1 MSFSIYLFVTS
12 FWAGDYS
19 KAFVYLENNKLTE
32 FREDVFKS
40 MLQQMA
46 AQPVGSGG
54 QVFVT
59 GSNFKIDLD

>member
-1 MSFSIYLFVTS
+1 
-12 FWAGDYS
+12 
-19 KAFVYLENNKLTE
+19 LENNKLTE

-59 GSNFKIDLD
+59 GSNFKID